1 MDFALWI
8 TAYITAA
15 AVLTWIV
22 WSTEI
27 DRAWLLPIGLAAA
40 CLIASA
46 NNQNLD
52 L

>member
-1 MDFALWI
+1 MDFALLI
-8 TAYITAA
+8 VAYIAVAA
-15 AVLTWIV
+15 CLTWIV

-27 DRAWLLPIGLAAA
+27 DRVWLLPIGLAAA

-46 NNQNLD
+46 NNQNLE